1 MGKMNVEK
9 GLMKLLASSMST
21 EKLLEGSKEK
31 MDVYSYHYYNGVSGR
46 ITTLPFV
53 HWTPSTAHTE
63 EYLDAAPYCALA
75 NVKYRD
81 EYIPGGEMW
90 VTEAGDAGGG
100 GTEWASTYLDVLRTL
115 NELGS
120 FPTISDGVIF
130 HNTLASSDY
139 GWLKH
144 GTFEP
149 RPNYF
154 AVLLWSRLMG
164 TTVYD
169 SEIAIQEGAHVFCHS
184 RKDGKEGCV
193 YLVINNSLTD
203 KTTVNLPKEAL
214 CYSFD
219 GNGNMRSTTMYL
231 NGKAL
236 TLGENDELP
245 EMEGAAVSGTIE
257 LAPGSCTFLVM

>member
-1 MGKMNVEK
+1 
-9 GLMKLLASSMST
+9 
-21 EKLLEGSKEK
+21 
-31 MDVYSYHYYNGVSGR
+31 MDIINAVSVGAFVSYYSYGLKIVQ
-46 ITTLPFV
+46 
-53 HWTPSTAHTE
+53 
-63 EYLDAAPYCALA
+63 EYLDAAPFCAKA
-75 NVKYRD
+75 NVKWRD
-81 EYIPGGEMW
+81 AYAPGAQRW
-90 VTEAGDAGGG
+90 VTESGDAGGG
-100 GTEWASTYLDVLRTL
+100 GTEWASTYLDVFRTL
-115 NELGS
+115 NELGT
-120 FPTISDGVIF
+120 FVTITDGIIF

-184 RKDGKEGCV
+184 RKDGKDGCV

-203 KTTVNLPKEAL
+203 TTKVELPKEAL
-214 CYSFD
+214 RYTLC
-219 GNGNMRSTTMYL
+219 GNGNVRNASIYL
-231 NGKAL
+231 NGKEL

-245 EMEGAAVSGTIE
+245 AMEGVEVSGTIE
-257 LAPGSCTFLVM
+257 LAPGTCTFLVM